1 MISCRKR
8 NSLTA
13 NGTYRF
19 EVCYLLLC
27 SLVDNADCTGDQK
40 HSSQK
45 KVVSKMYSVL
55 TYFPVIN
62 VTHFAP
68 AKVLYN

>member
-27 SLVDNADCTGDQK
+27 SLVDNADYTGEQK

-45 KVVSKMYSVL
+45 KAGIK
-55 TYFPVIN
+55 N
-62 VTHFAP
+62 VFCFN
-68 AKVLYN
+68 LFSSY